1 MRVPIVADIQ
11 QFMQMS
17 QQMHRRLQTLETEL
31 ASRTRECTAGGG
43 LVRVMVDGRGTIRS
57 VSIDPEAFG
66 MRDAEFLS
74 DLLLAAIAEGQRW
87 AADLASAEYARV
99 PDGPSPRRDP

>member
-1 MRVPIVADIQ
+1 MWKPIVADIQ

-17 QQMHRRLQTLETEL
+17 QQMHRRLQTIDTEL

-43 LVRVMVDGRGTIRS
+43 LVRVTVDGRGMVRAVS
-57 VSIDPEAFG
+57 VDPEAFA

-87 AADLASAEYARV
+87 AADVASAEYARV
-99 PDGPSPRRDP
+99 PESPAARRDP